1 MGSEAGL
8 GHPADG
14 EAPIREVHLSPFW
27 MDATAV
33 PNEAFSAFVSDT
45 GYETEAERF
54 GWSFVF
60 HLYVPAETRTSALR
74 VQGAEWWLQIP
85 GASWRTPKGP
95 GSEAV
100 GSHPVVHV
108 SWNDAIAFAAWAGKR
123 LPTEAEWEYAARGGL
138 EQALYPWG
146 DDFPTGRSARANIFE
161 GVFPAH
167 DTGEDGYT
175 GTAPA
180 ESYDPN
186 RFGLYNMVGNV
197 WEWTADWFGIDH
209 ERGPTSDPT
218 GPPEGTSKA
227 IRGGSYLCHDSYCNR
242 YRVSART
249 AATPDSST
257 GNTGF
262 RLVRDGSTG

>member
-1 MGSEAGL
+1 
-8 GHPADG
+8 
-14 EAPIREVHLSPFW
+14 
-27 MDATAV
+27 
-33 PNEAFSAFVSDT
+33 VSDT
-45 GYETEAERF
+45 GYETDAERF

-60 HLYVPAETRTSALR
+60 HLFLSESARSSNPR
-74 VQGAEWWLQIP
+74 VNGAEWWIQVP
-85 GASWRTPKGP
+85 GASWRAPMGP
-95 GSEAV
+95 DSEPV

-108 SWNDAIAFAAWAGKR
+108 SWNDATTFAAWAGKR
-123 LPTEAEWEYAARGGL
+123 LPTEAEWEYAARAGF
-138 EQALYPWG
+138 ERAMYPWG
-146 DDFPTGRSARANIFE
+146 DDFPSGRAARANIFE
-161 GVFPAH
+161 GEFPNH

-180 ESYDPN
+180 KSYDPN

-209 ERGPTSDPT
+209 QRDDRADPT
-218 GPPEGTSKA
+218 GPPEGVSKV

-249 AATPDSST
+249 SATPDSST

-262 RLVRDGSTG
+262 RLARDVATA